1 MRAIAEY
8 WDRAAG
14 EFDRA
19 PDHGL
24 GDPATRAAW
33 AARLAT
39 WIPDAP
45 LDVLDLGCGT
55 GTLSVLLAQRGHRV
69 TGLDLSGR
77 MAQRARAK
85 LAEARLDARLLVGDA
100 ADPPVRRHA
109 FDVIL
114 ARHVLWTLPDP
125 PAVLRRWVDLLR
137 PRGRLVLVEGRW
149 GAATRQRGG
158 DEGCS
163 GSASYSGDAGHTPD
177 AGHSPDAEPYGAAGE
192 PLPWWG
198 GVGAAILSATLAPMV
213 AALSIEPLTDPLLW
227 GRAVDDERYA
237 ALARLA

>member
-33 AARLAT
+33 AARLAA
-39 WIPDAP
+39 WVPDAP

-85 LAEARLDARLLVGDA
+85 LAGARLDARLLVGDA

-125 PAVLRRWVDLLR
+125 PAVLRRWVGLLR

-149 GAATRQRGG
+149 GAATGRRAG
-158 DEGCS
+158 DEGHC
-163 GSASYSGDAGHTPD
+163 GDADHAGDPD
-177 AGHSPDAEPYGAAGE
+177 HSRS
-192 PLPWWG
+192 G
-198 GVGAAILSATLAPMV
+198 GPAT
-213 AALSIEPLTDPLLW
+213 PLTLSRTARPD
-227 GRAVDDERYA
+227 GRCRGGAGWAPACCPR
-237 ALARLA
+237 RSPRWSRRFPSNR

>member
-1 MRAIAEY
+1 MRTIAEY

-33 AARLAT
+33 AARLTT
-39 WIPDAP
+39 WVPDAP
-45 LDVLDLGCGT
+45 RDVLDLGCGT

-77 MAQRARAK
+77 MAERARAK
-85 LAEARLDARLLVGDA
+85 LAGARLDARLLVGDA

-125 PAVLRRWVDLLR
+125 PAVLRRWVGLLR
-137 PRGRLVLVEGRW
+137 PRGRLVLIEGRW
-149 GAATRQRGG
+149 GTAAEP
-158 DEGCS
+158 DS
-163 GSASYSGDAGHTPD
+163 PD
-177 AGHSPDAEPYGAAGE
+177 AGPHSPDAGSRTAAGE

-198 GVGAAILSATLAPMV
+198 GVGAAVLSATLAPMV

>member
-1 MRAIAEY
+1 MHPIADY
-8 WDRAAG
+8 WDRAAE
-14 EFDRA
+14 EFDRE

-24 GDPATRAAW
+24 GHPPTRAAW
-33 AARLAT
+33 AARLAA

-55 GTLSVLLAQRGHRV
+55 GTLSVVLARQGHRV

-77 MAQRARAK
+77 MVERARVK
-85 LAEARLDARLLVGDA
+85 LTEAGFGTAGLDARVLVGDA
-100 ADPPVRRHA
+100 ADPPLRRHA

-125 PAVLRRWVDLLR
+125 PAVLRRWVGLLR

-149 GAATRQRGG
+149 APATAA
-158 DEGCS
+158 
-163 GSASYSGDAGHTPD
+163 AA
-177 AGHSPDAEPYGAAGE
+177 AAGPYTE
-192 PLPWWG
+192 AGSDTGGRPDTGGGTLPWFG

-213 AALSIEPLTDPLLW
+213 ATLDIEPLTDPVLW
-227 GRAVDDERYA
+227 GRTVDDERYA
-237 ALARLA
+237 ALARLN